1 MSLPSSAF
9 CRKSKLSKG
18 HIWLAIDNWSLTALI
33 RNSFR
38 GRTEFR
44 KKNNDLGQAYSS
56 LIIITSFFI
65 SIPSSLSCSFRNYA
79 VNQHEKNVFALKYKK
94 KKQPANIHRFYL
106 CFFGTCVIMLKL
118 RRKTVTCKDDKKLDS
133 RRLIIGLWP

>member
-44 KKNNDLGQAYSS
+44 KKTM
-56 LIIITSFFI
+56 TSGR
-65 SIPSSLSCSFRNYA
+65 SCSFRNYA
-79 VNQHEKNVFALKYKK
+79 MNQHEKNVFALEYKK
-94 KKQPANIHRFYL
+94 KQQPANIHRFYL

-118 RRKTVTCKDDKKLDS
+118 RRKTVTCKDNKKLDS